1 MKRFRLWVLP
11 VWGLILID
19 QSIKLVIANRFMDC
33 EFTLIDGW
41 LRFHP
46 IQNTQLSYGG
56 QFLSLLS
63 NPLLLI
69 VINLI
74 ILFLYWGGYRFYK
87 IKRKKTTIVVRI
99 IMICGLAGCFCS
111 LIDKIFWGGSL
122 DFLQIPN
129 LFIFDGKDVYL
140 TLSEVFFVILAL
152 CHNQE
157 ISAREFIRFCIDQFH
172 TRLHQNSVKN
182 KD

>member
-1 MKRFRLWVLP
+1 MF
-11 VWGLILID
+11 D
-19 QSIKLVIANRFMDC
+19 QIIKLVIANRFMDC

-41 LRFHP
+41 LRFYP

-87 IKRKKTTIVVRI
+87 IKRKKNHHCCQNHHDLWFGW
-99 IMICGLAGCFCS
+99 ML
-111 LIDKIFWGGSL
+111 
-122 DFLQIPN
+122 LQLN
-129 LFIFDGKDVYL
+129 
-140 TLSEVFFVILAL
+140 
-152 CHNQE
+152 
-157 ISAREFIRFCIDQFH
+157 
-172 TRLHQNSVKN
+172 
-182 KD
+182 